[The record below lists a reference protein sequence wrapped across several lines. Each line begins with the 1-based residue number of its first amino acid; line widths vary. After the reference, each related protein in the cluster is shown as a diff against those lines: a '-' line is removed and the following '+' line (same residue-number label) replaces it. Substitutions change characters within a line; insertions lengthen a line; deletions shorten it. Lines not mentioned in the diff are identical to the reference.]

1 MIFFLLVNFFGTPCI
16 CHILLALFPA
26 LSDPPIYVSLYCSD
40 FATADLSAGK
50 HPLPEIITSV
60 EVSCKQGATA
70 PNYPLENG
78 DYPIENGDL
87 K

>member
-1 MIFFLLVNFFGTPCI
+1 MSY
-16 CHILLALFPA
+16 LALFPA

-40 FATADLSAGK
+40 FATAYLSAGK